1 MSDKVSGK
9 PGPAKQAANQQPVEK
24 PRDLRRYA
32 QQTNYRLLVGG
43 IALLYL
49 VGGGL
54 IYIIYGPSALV
65 SGLVCLTTG
74 LTPLIL
80 IYVFLAAM
88 GYIAKKANDR

>member
-1 MSDKVSGK
+1 MSAPEK
-9 PGPAKQAANQQPVEK
+9 PAVEN
-24 PRDLRRYA
+24 PRDLRAYA
-32 QQTNYRLLVGG
+32 RQTNYRLLVGG

-54 IYIIYGPSALV
+54 IYLIYGRAAMV
-65 SGLVCLTTG
+65 SGLVCITTG
-74 LTPLIL
+74 LIPVVL

>member
-1 MSDKVSGK
+1 MSDKVPGK
-9 PGPAKQAANQQPVEK
+9 PEPAKRASEK

-54 IYIIYGPSALV
+54 IYLIYGRAALV

-88 GYIAKKANDR
+88 GYIAKKANEE

>member
-1 MSDKVSGK
+1 MRPTEDQS
-9 PGPAKQAANQQPVEK
+9 PAKLAAEK

-32 QQTNYRLLVGG
+32 RQTNYRLLVGG
-43 IALLYL
+43 IALMYL

-54 IYIIYGPSALV
+54 IYLIYGPSALV
-65 SGLVCLTTG
+65 SGLVCMTTG

-88 GYIAKKANDR
+88 GYIAKKANDK